1 MDAFSTYLISSGLIA
16 FLLVGA
22 ECLICSRNT
31 HHRLRRVYYIAAILL
46 SLGLPL
52 VAPLLPDVRFQREVQ
67 LPSISIEPLEM
78 EILEIE
84 SPTGESN
91 WQQYIEPTAH
101 GVWVA
106 GAATVFLYLCLSL
119 IRLRR
124 VVAKAEG
131 AYGCKRILFLSSMTT
146 PFSFAG
152 RMYLPTE
159 LRQTESLVHVFR
171 HERCH
176 IKDGHQWDL
185 LLLWAFL
192 LLHWWNPAAWLLGRK
207 LKANLEYLAD
217 QSAILK
223 QESAKT
229 YQYELVRLAS
239 SATAPLCN
247 TFNNKHLKQRIIMM
261 NRVDSSIRSKW
272 NYLVALPI
280 AAVGLIG
287 TTFLPAKASDS
298 MPLGQ
303 KITTIEVSS
312 IEDVSMDGQAGKPTN
327 PETNTSPKEE
337 TQIDHTTKELLSILT
352 EASSNAVVEMSNVTD
367 ALKEFRTIEA
377 THEDKRKKEEAFPPR
392 FPNGQSALIDF
403 LSHNVTYPQEAA
415 LNNIE
420 GRVLVR
426 INLDAKG
433 NILKAMVAQ
442 SVHPLLDAE
451 ALRVVGLMPQWE
463 PAIEGGQAK
472 PSSVTLPIL
481 FKLSIPES
489 NAVADKTD
497 NKGEAYP
504 SQGQSEAIYQLV
516 DEMPEFPGGGIKAL
530 LEYVRKNLQLPL
542 EVYETTKG
550 GRAVVRFVVEK
561 DGSISRPEIIKSAT
575 PEINKEALRLVRR
588 MPRWKPGK
596 QNGKPVAVQLS
607 LPILI
612 QPRMDYTIPED
623 ILQRENIRTETDT
636 RSSRY
641 PTRISNTE

>member
-1 MDAFSTYLISSGLIA
+1 MDAFSTYLISSCLIA

-124 VVAKAEG
+124 VVAKAEE

-239 SATAPLCN
+239 SATVPLCN

-287 TTFLPAKASDS
+287 IALFSATAANHGYSVEETTELESSLAADIAPNEDSYTSVLNSTTSQLDRAGENFFSLNTLSEKSKQKKNEINRAIKEAQQAKREALQAAKEARQAVKEANQALNELQIGKGAERTKRKGGTILPPKFPEGEQALMAFLAKNINYPPKAAEAGIQGRVIVRID
-298 MPLGQ
+298 LDAQGNITKT
-303 KITTIEVSS
+303 KIT
-312 IEDVSMDGQAGKPTN
+312 
-327 PETNTSPKEE
+327 
-337 TQIDHTTKELLSILT
+337 
-352 EASSNAVVEMSNVTD
+352 
-367 ALKEFRTIEA
+367 
-377 THEDKRKKEEAFPPR
+377 
-392 FPNGQSALIDF
+392 
-403 LSHNVTYPQEAA
+403 
-415 LNNIE
+415 
-420 GRVLVR
+420 
-426 INLDAKG
+426 
-433 NILKAMVAQ
+433 Q

-451 ALRVVGLMPQWE
+451 ALRIVSLMPQWE
-463 PAIEGGQAK
+463 PATENGRPKTSTVHIPVHFLITSEKSDTSAQNEDD
-472 PSSVTLPIL
+472 TEIDLPV
-481 FKLSIPES
+481 KSKDGT
-489 NAVADKTD
+489 V
-497 NKGEAYP
+497 
-504 SQGQSEAIYQLV
+504 YQIA
-516 DEMPEFPGGGIKAL
+516 DEMPEFPGGMEAMTQYFAHNIKYPKEAI
-530 LEYVRKNLQLPL
+530 EAKISGRVVVKFT
-542 EVYETTKG
+542 VTKEG
-550 GRAVVRFVVEK
+550 A
-561 DGSISRPEIIKSAT
+561 ISNAAIIRSVH
-575 PEINKEALRLVRR
+575 PVLDEEALRLVNS
-588 MPRWKPGK
+588 MPSWQAGK
-596 QNGKPVAVQLS
+596 QDGKPVAVEYS
-607 LPILI
+607 LPILFRG
-612 QPRMDYTIPED
+612 Q
-623 ILQRENIRTETDT
+623 
-636 RSSRY
+636 
-641 PTRISNTE
+641 